1 MYKKILMPLAFM
13 CCGYIAS
20 AQVNNKIDQAAKD
33 PATRQRSEKADALLD
48 ALLIDK
54 KRILPESDST
64 KPATAPA
71 SSKKRRC
78 IKSS

>member
-13 CCGYIAS
+13 CCGYIAG
-20 AQVNNKIDQAAKD
+20 AQVSNKIDQAAKD
-33 PATRQRSEKADALLD
+33 PATKQRSEKAD

-78 IKSS
+78 VKSS